1 MNFKYLVSLLIGIA
15 SVPVSAASNNSFDGI
30 TCQTDIVPAL
40 IGRHMPNGRVV
51 TIEARY
57 KNIGLK
63 DLGAFGMEID
73 GHPWTLISW
82 EICGREYALLER
94 HDVVRDAVASPI
106 PSGGPQS
113 QIASCS
119 VNGSVLQGTAL
130 AFVDEPDQ
138 KLPGPVK
145 NAWLID
151 GKAVKF
157 VKIAGDEIVC
167 TP

>member
-1 MNFKYLVSLLIGIA
+1 MNCKCLVGLLIGIS
-15 SVPVSAASNNSFDGI
+15 SVPVTAASKNDFDGI
-30 TCQTDIVPAL
+30 TCQNDIVPAL
-40 IGRHMPNGRVV
+40 IGRHMPNRRVV

-73 GHPWTLISW
+73 GDPWTLISW

-94 HDVVRDAVASPI
+94 DDIVRDVVAFPI
-106 PSGGPQS
+106 PSGGSQS

-119 VNGSVLQGTAL
+119 VNGSALQGTAL
-130 AFVDEPDQ
+130 ALVDESDQ
-138 KLPGPVK
+138 TLQGRVK

-151 GKAVKF
+151 GKAMKF